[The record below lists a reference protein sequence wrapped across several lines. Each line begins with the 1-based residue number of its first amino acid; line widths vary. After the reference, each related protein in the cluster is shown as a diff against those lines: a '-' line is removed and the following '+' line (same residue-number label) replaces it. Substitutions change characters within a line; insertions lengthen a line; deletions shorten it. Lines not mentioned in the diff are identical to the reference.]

1 MLKAISKEGMIDKNG
16 NLDRYAFIRSP
27 EIREYMRKNETFNL
41 SDTIFLI
48 LKSMNPWKTKLEALK
63 ILA

>member
-1 MLKAISKEGMIDKNG
+1 MIDKNG